1 MRPGAPSWL
10 ADYIDSMAG
19 FPNAAHDDEVD
30 STTQAL
36 NYMIG
41 RGGGTGILDYYP
53 AMARTPTAE
62 PGQCGYA
69 FRKVWAASRSKMGPR
84 SLQMITGVCAWR
96 NCRYAVNL
104 ELGQERYRILASI
117 VS

>member
-41 RGGGTGILDYYP
+41 RGGGIGILDYYP

-62 PGQCGYA
+62 PETVRLRVPQGLGGVTLEDGTA
-69 FRKVWAASRSKMGPR
+69 VAADDYGCLR
-84 SLQMITGVCAWR
+84 VA
-96 NCRYAVNL
+96 
-104 ELGQERYRILASI
+104 
-117 VS
+117 